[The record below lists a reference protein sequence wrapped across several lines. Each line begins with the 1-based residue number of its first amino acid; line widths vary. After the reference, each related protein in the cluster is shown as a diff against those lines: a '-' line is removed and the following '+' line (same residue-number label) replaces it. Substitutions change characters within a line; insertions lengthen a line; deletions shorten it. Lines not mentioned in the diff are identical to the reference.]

1 MEKIFRIILAEVKT
15 VVASTIRSAFEYQG
29 HKCSGCSSVYV
40 PESLWGEINEGLVET
55 QKTLKMRAATEADT
69 FMSACNDRKNF
80 YRISDYTKNAK
91 ASHN

>member
-15 VVASTIRSAFEYQG
+15 VVASTIRSAFEYLGQ
-29 HKCSGCSSVYV
+29 KCSSVYV